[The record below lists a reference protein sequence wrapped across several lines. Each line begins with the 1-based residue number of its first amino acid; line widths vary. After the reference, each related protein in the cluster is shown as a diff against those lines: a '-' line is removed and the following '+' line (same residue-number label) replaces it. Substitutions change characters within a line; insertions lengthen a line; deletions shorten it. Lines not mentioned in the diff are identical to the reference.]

1 MGLSSTPEED
11 AALLSMAVGMD
22 QPPID
27 WIILHLPDDR
37 YAAFREQGLGGEHTT
52 VVLSGDYTACA
63 FVADSLESVKDYI
76 RQGYHER
83 YKHDRSGSYKSYIN
97 EHRNDFSGWL

>member
-37 YAAFREQGLGGEHTT
+37 YAAIWEQGWE
-52 VVLSGDYTACA
+52 GDTKTAVMNGNYAACA
-63 FVADSLESVKDYI
+63 FVSYSLEPVKDYI
-76 RQGYHER
+76 RQGYRER
-83 YKHDRSGSYKSYIN
+83 YRNDRSGSYKNHIDK
-97 EHRNDFSGWL
+97 HLDDFSGWL